1 MDEKIMIEVD
11 KYVFDKILEYQKESK
26 SDNISEAIIKA
37 ICMAHYG
44 RDFILNHKKGVN

>member
-11 KYVFDKILEYQKESK
+11 KYVFDKILEYQKETK

-37 ICMAHYG
+37 ICMAHFAIDNY
-44 RDFILNHKKGVN
+44 KKGVN